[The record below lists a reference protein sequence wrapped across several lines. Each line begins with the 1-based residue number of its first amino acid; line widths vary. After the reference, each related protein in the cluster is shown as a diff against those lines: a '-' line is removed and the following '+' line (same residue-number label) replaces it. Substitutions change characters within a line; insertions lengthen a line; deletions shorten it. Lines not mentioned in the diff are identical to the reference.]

1 MELLQRG
8 FLEGTSRRALIL
20 SLIDGAKLLFNT
32 SMSTQEVL
40 HSNLW
45 AV

>member
-1 MELLQRG
+1 MDLLQRG
-8 FLEGTSRRALIL
+8 FLEGTPRQALIL